1 VLILI
6 QNYGFELFFID
17 IYPIQKH
24 IKLQVMKTLR
34 TLTNT
39 FAFFMAIAVFFASC
53 ASTTMISS
61 SPSGAKV
68 YIDGSY
74 VGDTPYPMTDTKIV
88 GTCSSIALEK
98 PGYEPLYV
106 DICRSEEAD
115 VGAIIG
121 GVFFLFPFLW
131 TMGYHPNHHYELY
144 PLGSI
149 PAEPMVVPAP
159 PLAPQPQSKADK
171 LRELKDL
178 YEEGLITKE
187 EYEKARKKILEIDD
201 KP

>member
-1 VLILI
+1 MKRIRTFTQTLA
-6 QNYGFELFFID
+6 LFMS
-17 IYPIQKH
+17 
-24 IKLQVMKTLR
+24 V
-34 TLTNT
+34 
-39 FAFFMAIAVFFASC
+39 AIFFASC

-61 SPSGAKV
+61 TPSGAKV
-68 YIDGSY
+68 YIDGAY
-74 VGDTPYPMTDTKIV
+74 VGETPYPMTDTKIV
-88 GTCSSIALEK
+88 GTCTSVGLELA
-98 PGYEPLYV
+98 GYEPFYT

-131 TMGYHPNHHYELY
+131 TMGYSPNHHYELY
-144 PLGSI
+144 PLGATA
-149 PAEPMVVPAP
+149 PEPVVVPAP
-159 PLAPQPQSKADK
+159 PLAPQPKSKAEK

-201 KP
+201 KE